1 MLGDYQTFVVEKT
14 RISIFYS
21 YVCHPFMNYQQTLD
35 YLFTRLPMFSRIGA
49 AAYKADLSNTIRL
62 CDSLDNPQQKFKSI
76 HIAGTNGKGSV
87 SHMLA
92 AIFQTAGYKTGL
104 YTSPHLKD
112 FRERIKVNGEMI
124 AEQAVIDFTE
134 DIQPLIEEIE
144 PSFFEITVAMAF
156 DHFVKERVDIAI
168 IETGLGGRLDSTNI
182 ITPELSVITNI
193 GWDHMNLLGDTL
205 QKIAAE
211 KAGII
216 KENVPVVI
224 SEVIPETKK
233 VFEETARAK
242 NAPLYIASHNRQVA
256 DWKWENHQLVITVA
270 KEHSA
275 DHKEYQLDLP
285 GIYQAKNLLAV
296 LEACQLLHTKG
307 WHITDDIIH
316 IALRKVKKLTGLHG
330 RWEILHTQ
338 PLVVLDVA
346 HNVDGIKQLLQ
357 QIELTDHHHLH
368 IITGMVKDKE
378 IEKVL
383 ALFPKEASYYFTK
396 AHIPRAIDEN
406 ELAEKAR
413 EFGLKSIPFSDVN
426 FALYSAANKA
436 GKKDLIVICGSVFLA
451 GEVSQTVI
459 KDIWNKNNLPGLNS
473 EFFDLFDF
481 DFFD

>member
-1 MLGDYQTFVVEKT
+1 MLGDHQTFVAEKT

-21 YVCHPFMNYQQTLD
+21 YVCHPYMNYQQTLD

-62 CDSLDNPQQKFKSI
+62 CKALDNPQNKFKSI

-112 FRERIKVNGEMI
+112 FRERIKVDGEMI
-124 AEQAVIDFTE
+124 AEQAIIDFTE
-134 DIQPLIEEIE
+134 HIQPLIEKIE

-156 DHFVKERVDIAI
+156 NHFVKEQVDIAI

-205 QKIAAE
+205 EKIAAE

-224 SEVIPETKK
+224 SELIPETKK
-233 VFEETARAK
+233 IFEKTARAK
-242 NAPLYIASHNRQVA
+242 NAPLYIASHNRQA
-256 DWKWENHQLVITVA
+256 TDWKWENHQLIITVA

-307 WHITDDIIH
+307 WQITDDIIH
-316 IALRKVKKLTGLHG
+316 TALQKVKKLTGLHG
-330 RWEILHTQ
+330 RWELIHTH
-338 PLVVLDVA
+338 PTVIMDVA
-346 HNVDGIKQLLQ
+346 HNVDGIRQLVQ
-357 QIELTDHHHLH
+357 QTELTEHQQLH
-368 IITGMVKDKE
+368 IVMGMVKDKE
-378 IEKVL
+378 VEKVL
-383 ALFPKEASYYFTK
+383 TLLPKEANYYFTR
-396 AHIPRAIDEN
+396 AHIPRSLPEN
-406 ELAEKAR
+406 ELASKAATLQLKGETFPDVNKALHKALEKANP
-413 EFGLKSIPFSDVN
+413 E
-426 FALYSAANKA
+426 
-436 GKKDLIVICGSVFLA
+436 DLIIICGSVFLV
-451 GEVSQTVI
+451 GEVNTAI
-459 KDIWNKNNLPGLNS
+459 R
-473 EFFDLFDF
+473 
-481 DFFD
+481 